1 MLILR
6 RIWHLHWLNRHT
18 ALTTQVRR
26 TWSRSGHEEVDA
38 GAGEPEHRVIQEV
51 LHHHE
56 GQDLGGQGGKRGLR
70 PLMVLHSQ
78 VTRPWQG
85 KDCCLKTNFWKRHHF
100 FNNIGFYRRSIH
112 CNVSWFSDQWL
123 TPDVGSSCT
132 QYYKAPLKHIIVHR
146 LQLNHC
152 PGNQGGLE

>member
-1 MLILR
+1 MSILKPMLILR

-26 TWSRSGHEEVDA
+26 TWSGSGHEEVDA
-38 GAGEPEHRVIQEV
+38 GAGEPAHRVKQEV

-70 PLMVLHSQ
+70 PPLVLHSQ

-85 KDCCLKTNFWKRHHF
+85 KDYCLKTNFWKRHHSWIILDF
-100 FNNIGFYRRSIH
+100 IGEVFTAMSLGFLINGWHPTWVAAVHNITKLRSNTLLSI
-112 CNVSWFSDQWL
+112 VFS
-123 TPDVGSSCT
+123 
-132 QYYKAPLKHIIVHR
+132 
-146 LQLNHC
+146 
-152 PGNQGGLE
+152 